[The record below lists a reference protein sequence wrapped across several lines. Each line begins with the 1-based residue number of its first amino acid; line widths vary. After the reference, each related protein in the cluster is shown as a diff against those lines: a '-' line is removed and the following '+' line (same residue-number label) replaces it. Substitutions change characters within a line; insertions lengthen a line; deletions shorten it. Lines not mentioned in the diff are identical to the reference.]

1 MPVRDFRRV
10 AIVNRGEPAMRLIN
24 AVREFNHE
32 RGTDLKTIAL
42 YTEPDAC
49 AMFVREADEAY
60 SLGSVTFRDDADG
73 QIKNRYLDYAALER
87 ALRETG
93 AEAAWVGW
101 GFVAEHARFA
111 DLCDNLGVTFIGP
124 PGDVIRQLGDKI
136 TSKKLAETARVP
148 VAPWSGGPV
157 ETIDEALKW
166 GRKLEYPL
174 VLKATAGG
182 GGRGIRKLQS
192 EEELAPAFESAKNEA
207 LRAFGDG
214 TMFMEKM
221 VTGARHIE
229 VQLIADHYGTVWPL
243 GIRDCSLQRN
253 NQKVVEESSST
264 ELRPEQENELKA
276 AAARLGAT
284 VGYRNAGTV
293 EFLYDPS
300 EERFSFMEV
309 NARLQVE
316 HPVTELTTGADLVK
330 MQIAMAMGESL
341 EGNPP
346 PATGHAVEVRLCA
359 EDPATGFMP
368 APGRIERFRVP
379 AGPGV
384 RVDTGFE
391 EGDEISPQFDSMI
404 AKIIT
409 YGRDR
414 REALAR
420 MGRVL
425 EVSTVIINGG
435 TSNRGFLM
443 ELLRRP
449 DVVRGHF
456 DIGYLD
462 RLVKQGDH
470 VSRRHADVAI
480 IQAALDAYEQQLSDE
495 QAQFFDFAARG
506 RPEVSDEIGRS
517 VELGYDGQAYECDVF
532 KIGADAY
539 RIETTGAQISARIEA
554 PGGDYRRLIINDRR
568 YRILSV
574 LQGTS
579 YIVEVE
585 GVPHRVLA
593 DSGRVVRAPAPSV
606 VVKVV
611 VKVGDQVEIGDR
623 LVVLEAMKT
632 ETTLTATFA
641 GTVRQIM
648 AQGNEQVG
656 PGAPLLQVDPP
667 ADAEA
672 SGAERV
678 AFCALEVKPRP
689 FNDPAKQTMQG
700 LERLRCLMLGY
711 DVVDADVERTLQDT
725 ARLADR
731 MTWSTEV
738 TRSENAI
745 LRAFVDLANVFD
757 RKPPVLERRP
767 VGPRLSNEQALFSY
781 LVDLDIE
788 SEALPSGFG
797 PL

>member
-32 RGTDLKTIAL
+32 RGADLKTIAL

-60 SLGSVTFRDDADG
+60 SLGTVTFRDDADG
-73 QIKNRYLDYAALER
+73 QIKNRYLDYATLER

-148 VAPWSGGPV
+148 VAPWSGGSV
-157 ETIDEALKW
+157 DNVDDALHW
-166 GRKLEYPL
+166 GRKIGYPL

-182 GGRGIRKLQS
+182 GGRGIRKLRS
-192 EEELAPAFESAKNEA
+192 EEELAPAYESAKNEA

-264 ELRPEQENELKA
+264 ELRPEQEEELKA

-300 EERFSFMEV
+300 SEGFSFMEV

-341 EGNPP
+341 EGTPP
-346 PATGHAVEVRLCA
+346 PSSGHAVEVRLCA
-359 EDPATGFMP
+359 EDPASGFMP
-368 APGRIERFRVP
+368 APGQIERFRVP

-391 EGDEISPQFDSMI
+391 EGDEI
-404 AKIIT
+404 
-409 YGRDR
+409 
-414 REALAR
+414 
-420 MGRVL
+420 
-425 EVSTVIINGG
+425 
-435 TSNRGFLM
+435 
-443 ELLRRP
+443 
-449 DVVRGHF
+449 
-456 DIGYLD
+456 
-462 RLVKQGDH
+462 
-470 VSRRHADVAI
+470 
-480 IQAALDAYEQQLSDE
+480 
-495 QAQFFDFAARG
+495 
-506 RPEVSDEIGRS
+506 
-517 VELGYDGQAYECDVF
+517 
-532 KIGADAY
+532 
-539 RIETTGAQISARIEA
+539 
-554 PGGDYRRLIINDRR
+554 
-568 YRILSV
+568 
-574 LQGTS
+574 
-579 YIVEVE
+579 
-585 GVPHRVLA
+585 
-593 DSGRVVRAPAPSV
+593 
-606 VVKVV
+606 
-611 VKVGDQVEIGDR
+611 
-623 LVVLEAMKT
+623 
-632 ETTLTATFA
+632 
-641 GTVRQIM
+641 
-648 AQGNEQVG
+648 
-656 PGAPLLQVDPP
+656 
-667 ADAEA
+667 
-672 SGAERV
+672 
-678 AFCALEVKPRP
+678 
-689 FNDPAKQTMQG
+689 
-700 LERLRCLMLGY
+700 
-711 DVVDADVERTLQDT
+711 
-725 ARLADR
+725 
-731 MTWSTEV
+731 
-738 TRSENAI
+738 
-745 LRAFVDLANVFD
+745 
-757 RKPPVLERRP
+757 
-767 VGPRLSNEQALFSY
+767 
-781 LVDLDIE
+781 
-788 SEALPSGFG
+788 
-797 PL
+797 